1 MIRHIALVGMP
12 GCGKTSVGRRVAA
25 LTGLPFVDTDAAVE
39 AREGTTIAAIFA
51 ERGEAGFRLAERAA
65 IAAALEGPPAVLALG
80 GGAFANPQ
88 THALVRRGART
99 LWLRASLETLVE
111 RVGTGTKRPLLAGDP
126 RAALARLLP
135 LREPYYA
142 RADHVLEG
150 ESSPDTRAA
159 QAVAALARA
168 PPVKRVP
175 VGPPGYEVL
184 VGPGLLARAG
194 EHIRAAGAWRRALI
208 VADANV
214 APLYA
219 DALADALTAAGLATE
234 RTTVSA
240 GEASKSWDGLRTL
253 VEAFAA
259 ARLAR
264 TDLVVAL
271 GGGVIGDLT
280 GFAAAIYMRGLD
292 WVQVPTTLLA
302 QVDSS
307 VGGKTAIDLAAG
319 KNLAGAFHDPALVLA
334 DTDTLATLPA
344 REMRSGYAEVV
355 KYGLLGDA
363 RFFEWLE
370 DHGESILAR
379 EPAPLAAAV
388 AHCVRMKAQI
398 VTDDPHEHGRRA
410 LLNLGHTFAHALEAE
425 CGFGD
430 ALTHGEAVALGCALA
445 FRFSEARDLCPPM
458 HVARA
463 CEVLREAGLPT
474 RLSHVDHAFGA
485 NALVERMRNDKKAGS
500 GGALT
505 FILARGIGEAF
516 VEHDAQADAVVAFLR
531 GEGAA

>member
-1 MIRHIALVGMP
+1 MIRHVALVGMP
-12 GCGKTSVGRRVAA
+12 GSGKTRFGKELAPR
-25 LTGLPFVDTDAAVE
+25 LGLPFLDIDAAIE
-39 AREGTTIAAIFA
+39 AREGIAVAAIFA

-80 GGAFANPQ
+80 GGAFADPH

-99 LWLRASLETLVE
+99 LWLRASLETLAT
-111 RVGTGTKRPLLAGDP
+111 RVGTGTKRPLLGDDP
-126 RAALARLLP
+126 LGALARLLP
-135 LREPYYA
+135 LREPYYS
-142 RADHVLEG
+142 RADHVLDG
-150 ESSPDTRAA
+150 ELSPDLRAA
-159 QAVAALARA
+159 QAVAVLAQA
-168 PPVKRVP
+168 PPVERVP

-184 VGPGLLARAG
+184 VGPGLLGQAG
-194 EHIRAAGAWRRALI
+194 GHIRAAGAWRRALI
-208 VADANV
+208 VGDANV

-219 DALADALTAAGLATE
+219 DALEASLANAGLRAE
-234 RTTVSA
+234 RTIVPA

-253 VEAFAA
+253 VEGFAA

-271 GGGVIGDLT
+271 GGGVVGDLT

-334 DTDTLATLPA
+334 DTDTLATLPL

-370 DHGESILAR
+370 DHGAAVLAR
-379 EPAPLAAAV
+379 EPGPLAEAV

-410 LLNLGHTFAHALEAE
+410 VLNLGHTFGHALEAE

-430 ALTHGEAVALGCALA
+430 TLTHGEAVALGCAMA

-463 CEVLREAGLPT
+463 REVLREAGLPT
-474 RLSHVDHAFGA
+474 RLSDVHHAFDA
-485 NALVERMRNDKKAGS
+485 DALVERMRGDKKAGS

-505 FILARGIGEAF
+505 FILAHGIGAAF
-516 VEHDAQADAVVAFLR
+516 VARDVQADAVVAFLR